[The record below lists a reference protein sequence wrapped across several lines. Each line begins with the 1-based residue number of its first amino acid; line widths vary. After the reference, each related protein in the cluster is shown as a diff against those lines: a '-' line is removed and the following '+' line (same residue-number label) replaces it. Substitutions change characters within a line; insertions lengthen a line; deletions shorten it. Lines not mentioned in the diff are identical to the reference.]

1 LTGGRIGKTAGPF
14 MGRMGFAKNQTTQGG
29 PTVQRFSSIFS
40 QLLQLFPRLEFE
52 QAVKKHRSDYSA
64 KGFTSWGQFVAM
76 LFCQLGRAHTL
87 REICGGLASC
97 EGKLKHLGVPDAPKK
112 STLAYANEHRP
123 WGLYQTIFGQLLAKC
138 HAAVTG
144 KGQRKKFR
152 FKNKLISLDSSVIDL
167 SLSLFDWAQ
176 FRRTKG
182 AVKLH
187 LLLDHDGYLPS
198 FAIITTGKTS
208 DIKVARKMR
217 FDPGSVLIMDR
228 GYIDYEWFVQLTQ
241 QAVYFVTRLKDK
253 ASFEVVEDRPI
264 PAKGNI
270 LKDQIIFF
278 HSQAQESEEYFFRLV
293 EVWLE
298 DKQESV
304 VFLTNNLQFGATT
317 IAAIYKDRWQV
328 ELFFKAIK
336 QNLKIKTFLGT
347 TANAVKTQIWTAL
360 IAMLILKYLQL
371 RSRFSWSLSNLI
383 ALLRHQLFVYRDL
396 FAWLDNPFEG
406 PPALAEI
413 DMKQLSLGLT
423 R

>member
-1 LTGGRIGKTAGPF
+1 
-14 MGRMGFAKNQTTQGG
+14 M
-29 PTVQRFSSIFS
+29 QRFCSIFS
-40 QLLQLFPRLEFE
+40 QLLQLFPRIQFE
-52 QAVKKHRSDYSA
+52 QAVRDHNAEYHAR
-64 KGFTSWGQFVAM
+64 GFTCWGQFVAM

-97 EGKLKHLGVPDAPKK
+97 EGKLKHLGIPDAPKK

-123 WGLYQTIFGQLLAKC
+123 WGLYQTVFGHLLAKC
-138 HAAVTG
+138 QAVTAG
-144 KGQRKKFR
+144 REHKRKFR

-167 SLSLFDWAQ
+167 SLSLFDWAK

-198 FAIITTGKTS
+198 FAVITDGKTS
-208 DIKVARKMR
+208 DIKVARRMR
-217 FDPGSVLIMDR
+217 FDPGSVLVMDR

-241 QAVYFVTRLKDK
+241 RAVYFVTRLKDK
-253 ASFEVVEDRPI
+253 ASFDVVEDRPV
-264 PAKGNI
+264 PMKGNI

-278 HSQAQESEEYFFRLV
+278 HSQAVPSEEYFFRLV

-298 DKQESV
+298 DKQQSV
-304 VFLTNNLQFGATT
+304 VFLTNNLEFAATT
-317 IAAIYKDRWQV
+317 IASIYKDRWQV

-347 TANAVKTQIWTAL
+347 SANAVKTQIWTAL
-360 IAMLILKYLQL
+360 IAMLILKFLQL

-413 DMKQLSLGLT
+413 DLKQLALAFT

>member
-1 LTGGRIGKTAGPF
+1 
-14 MGRMGFAKNQTTQGG
+14 M
-29 PTVQRFSSIFS
+29 QRFCSIFS
-40 QLLQLFPRLEFE
+40 QLLQLFPRIQFE
-52 QAVKKHRSDYSA
+52 QAVRDHNAEYHAR
-64 KGFTSWGQFVAM
+64 GFTCWGQFVAM

-97 EGKLKHLGVPDAPKK
+97 EGKLKHLGVSDAPKK
-112 STLAYANEHRP
+112 STLAYANENRP
-123 WGLYQTIFGQLLAKC
+123 WGLYQTVFQQLLGKC
-138 HAAVTG
+138 HTVIAGRG
-144 KGQRKKFR
+144 KNKKFR

-167 SLSLFDWAQ
+167 SLSVFDWAK

-198 FAIITTGKTS
+198 FAVVTEGKKS

-228 GYIDYEWFVQLTQ
+228 GYIDYEWFVQLTR
-241 QAVYFVTRLKDK
+241 QAVHFVTRLKDN
-253 ASFEVVEDRPI
+253 ASFEVVENRPI
-264 PAKGNI
+264 PSKGNI
-270 LKDQIIFF
+270 LRDQIIFF
-278 HSQAQESEEYFFRLV
+278 HSQAEPSDEYFFRLV
-293 EVWLE
+293 EVWLD

-304 VFLTNNLQFGATT
+304 VFLTNNLEFAATT

-347 TANAVKTQIWTAL
+347 SANAVKTQIWTAL

-396 FAWLDNPFEG
+396 FTWLDNPFEG
-406 PPALAEI
+406 PPALAEV
-413 DMKQLSLGLT
+413 DVKQLSFELT

>member
-1 LTGGRIGKTAGPF
+1 
-14 MGRMGFAKNQTTQGG
+14 M
-29 PTVQRFSSIFS
+29 
-40 QLLQLFPRLEFE
+40 EFE
-52 QAVKKHRSDYSA
+52 KAVRDHKAEYQAR
-64 KGFTSWGQFVAM
+64 GFSCWGQFVAM

-123 WGLYQTIFGQLLAKC
+123 WGLYQAVFGQLLAKC
-138 HAAVTG
+138 QTFVAGRAQ
-144 KGQRKKFR
+144 KKKFR
-152 FKNKLISLDSSVIDL
+152 FKNRLISLDSSVIDL
-167 SLSLFDWAQ
+167 SLSLFDWAK

-198 FAIITTGKTS
+198 FAVITDGKTS

-228 GYIDYEWFVQLTQ
+228 GYIDYGWFVQLTQ

-253 ASFEVVEDRPI
+253 ASFEVVQERPI

-278 HSQAQESEEYFFRLV
+278 HSQAEPSEEYFFRIV

-304 VFLTNNLQFGATT
+304 VFLTNNLQFAAKT

-347 TANAVKTQIWTAL
+347 SANAVKTQIWTAL
-360 IAMLILKYLQL
+360 IAMLILKFLQL
-371 RSRFSWSLSNLI
+371 RSRFSWSLSNLV

>member
-1 LTGGRIGKTAGPF
+1 MQKF
-14 MGRMGFAKNQTTQGG
+14 C
-29 PTVQRFSSIFS
+29 SIFS
-40 QLLQLFPRLEFE
+40 QLLQLFSRTQFE
-52 QAVKKHRSDYSA
+52 QAVRDHKAEYQAR
-64 KGFTSWGQFVAM
+64 GFTSWGQFVAM
-76 LFCQLGRAHTL
+76 LFCQIGRAHTL

-123 WGLYQTIFGQLLAKC
+123 WSLYQAIFQQLLAKC
-138 HAAVTG
+138 NTAIAG
-144 KGQRKKFR
+144 KGQKKKFR
-152 FKNKLISLDSSVIDL
+152 FKNKLVSLDSSVIDL
-167 SLSLFDWAQ
+167 SLSVFDWAK

-198 FAIITTGKTS
+198 FAVITDGRTS
-208 DIKVARKMR
+208 DIKVARRMR

-241 QAVYFVTRLKDK
+241 QAVYFVTRLKDR
-253 ASFEVVEDRPI
+253 ASFEVIEDRPV
-264 PAKGNI
+264 PEKGNI

-278 HSQAQESEEYFFRLV
+278 HSQAQPSEEYFFRLV

-304 VFLTNNLQFGATT
+304 VFLTNNLELAAKT

-347 TANAVKTQIWTAL
+347 SPNAVKTQIWTAL

-371 RSRFSWSLSNLI
+371 LSRFSWSLSNLI

-406 PPALAEI
+406 PPALAAV
-413 DMKQLSLGLT
+413 DVKQLSLGLT